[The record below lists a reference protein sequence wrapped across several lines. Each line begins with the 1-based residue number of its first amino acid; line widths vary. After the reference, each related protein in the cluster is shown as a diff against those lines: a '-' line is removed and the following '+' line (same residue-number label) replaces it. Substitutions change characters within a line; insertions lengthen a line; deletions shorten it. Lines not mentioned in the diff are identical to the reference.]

1 MINLSVD
8 PSRVDTVQESN
19 MSDLLHRQFLRQTC
33 GPVAEDDIT
42 GFLTDGNHNHQPSPL
57 VDTTLSYSPRNDGNG
72 MKTQNKQ
79 VKNLGEGVAVS
90 ETCNT
95 PALHSV
101 TELLLW

>member
-1 MINLSVD
+1 
-8 PSRVDTVQESN
+8 
-19 MSDLLHRQFLRQTC
+19 
-33 GPVAEDDIT
+33 
-42 GFLTDGNHNHQPSPL
+42 
-57 VDTTLSYSPRNDGNG
+57 LSYSPRNDGNG